1 MAPYELKKLTVQEL
15 GKTRNAMASP
25 EYLWEIEKLSA
36 EKQRESALLQ
46 HQVQLAHLKMRTAE
60 LAAIRDQLIAN
71 EEGLNHGIESVQTVL
86 ADLKKVE
93 QILETVTVFLT
104 VVGKVIS
111 LA

>member
-15 GKTRNAMASP
+15 GKARNAMASP
-25 EYLWEIEKLSA
+25 EYLWEVEKLSA

-46 HQVQLAHLKMRTAE
+46 HQVQLTHLKMRTAE

-71 EEGLNHGIESVQTVL
+71 EEGLTHGIELVQTVL

-93 QILETVTVFLT
+93 QILGTVTSFLT